1 MRSNEKSQSI
11 AVAVRTCIIPI
22 GIRPRVR
29 DTRRRG
35 ASTVTVT
42 SVVRAGFTTAG
53 VVVSAGAE
61 TEAAGV
67 EEAEAEAIVVG
78 CTVEKKVLVEV
89 LRISEV
95 LEVTGGAESAL
106 VVAGGSGVLVVSG
119 VVAGG
124 VLVGAGV
131 VAGGVLVVLGG
142 GGAAVVLYS
151 IQEAVRVS
159 ARGMEG
165 KGKEEKGSME
175 YIWMGCVGHGLWIWT
190 YVVVLS
196 PPVPSERAAWDTGWS
211 LVRRIRPAESG
222 LTDGEWREYTRG
234 SSISGAT
241 EDVAADAASRARPS
255 RLREREQQGPGR
267 RLLPR
272 QRKKTSA

>member
-1 MRSNEKSQSI
+1 LLSVLALSPSAFDPEF
-11 AVAVRTCIIPI
+11 ATPDGA
-22 GIRPRVR
+22 
-29 DTRRRG
+29 G

-42 SVVRAGFTTAG
+42 SVVAGGGSPPRALSSPQGQ
-53 VVVSAGAE
+53 

-89 LRISEV
+89 L
-95 LEVTGGAESAL
+95 EVTGGAESAL

-119 VVAGG
+119 VVAAG
-124 VLVGAGV
+124 VLVVAGV

-165 KGKEEKGSME
+165 KGKEEKGSMDVH
-175 YIWMGCVGHGLWIWT
+175 MDGVRGTWT
-190 YVVVLS
+190 MDMDVRGRAIPTRTRLS
-196 PPVPSERAAWDTGWS
+196 EPLGILA
-211 LVRRIRPAESG
+211 
-222 LTDGEWREYTRG
+222 
-234 SSISGAT
+234 GA
-241 EDVAADAASRARPS
+241 
-255 RLREREQQGPGR
+255 L
-267 RLLPR
+267 
-272 QRKKTSA
+272 

>member
-1 MRSNEKSQSI
+1 LLSVLALSPSAFDPEF
-11 AVAVRTCIIPI
+11 ATPDGA
-22 GIRPRVR
+22 
-29 DTRRRG
+29 G

-42 SVVRAGFTTAG
+42 SVVAGGGFTTAG

-124 VLVGAGV
+124 VLVVAGVVAGGVLVVAGV

-142 GGAAVVLYS
+142 GGAAVVLHS
-151 IQEAVRVS
+151 RSSQGVS
-159 ARGMEG
+159 AWNGM
-165 KGKEEKGSME
+165 EEKGSMDVYAWDME
-175 YIWMGCVGHGLWIWT
+175 HGYGRTWSCYLH
-190 YVVVLS
+190 
-196 PPVPSERAAWDTGWS
+196 PCPSERAPWDTGWS
-211 LVRRIRPAESG
+211 LARRIRPAES
-222 LTDGEWREYTRG
+222 
-234 SSISGAT
+234 SQS
-241 EDVAADAASRARPS
+241 DAP
-255 RLREREQQGPGR
+255 
-267 RLLPR
+267 
-272 QRKKTSA
+272 

>member
-1 MRSNEKSQSI
+1 MQACGRMKSRSPCSGGASPTPYITPKSTHTP
-11 AVAVRTCIIPI
+11 AATAAGTLPVPRTAPLLSVLASSPSAFDPEFATPD
-22 GIRPRVR
+22 GA
-29 DTRRRG
+29 G

-42 SVVRAGFTTAG
+42 SVVAGG
-53 VVVSAGAE
+53 GAE

-124 VLVGAGV
+124 VLVVAGV

-165 KGKEEKGSME
+165 KGKEEKGSMDVH
-175 YIWMGCVGHGLWIWT
+175 MDGVHGTWT
-190 YVVVLS
+190 M
-196 PPVPSERAAWDTGWS
+196 DMD
-211 LVRRIRPAESG
+211 
-222 LTDGEWREYTRG
+222 TDGEWREYTRG

-255 RLREREQQGPGR
+255 RLKGAGTARTREAAVITTERKQAHDPSLR
-267 RLLPR
+267 R
-272 QRKKTSA
+272 